1 MVAFYDQ
8 LSDVVRRYISAV
20 NAHAILRQVVTDCR
34 KSPALLTKADVP
46 TLLPKLDRALALFL
60 EPAQRVALR
69 GEIETLGGGPK
80 SGGGMRAQTIQ
91 IRAEPDITEARMVAR
106 TMCTELGAK
115 PLQTHKVSIAVSELA
130 RNIVSYTPGGHIE
143 LTPNSNAPKS
153 ITIVSVDT
161 GRGIPNLSEILGGQ
175 YRSKT
180 GLGLGILG
188 TKRISD
194 RFDIKSGQDGTRIE
208 VTILT

>member
-20 NAHAILRQVVTDCR
+20 NAHAILRQVVIDCR
-34 KSPALLTKADVP
+34 KTPALLTKADVP
-46 TLLPKLDRALALFL
+46 LILPKLDRALALFL
-60 EPAQRVALR
+60 EPAQRSTLR
-69 GEIETLGGGPK
+69 AEIEALGGAQK
-80 SGGGMRAQTIQ
+80 QAGGMRAHTIQ

-106 TMCTELGAK
+106 TMCTELNAK

-143 LTPNSNAPKS
+143 LTPHSMPPKS
-153 ITIVSVDT
+153 ISIVSVDT
-161 GRGIPNLSEILGGQ
+161 GRGIPNLSEILSGQ

-194 RFDIKSGQDGTRIE
+194 KFDIKSGADGTRIE
-208 VTILT
+208 VVVLT